1 MTNDQK
7 NSTTN
12 IDKLKEADVIWLKSR
27 LKLWMIG
34 TAILLIVIIAS
45 GLIWKFDFL
54 EFSSSIVSLVVLSWV
69 CYKAIML
76 WYDRFKYSPDAD
88 LNNGQNP
95 YRKVFFVGI
104 NLMGVIL
111 LVVGFAGAT
120 LMVIE
125 GDDGSLHKATA
136 LMIMIIWSVIF
147 LRYFVWALYFYN
159 INYGLTDKDWGRIFK
174 ARQDKSL
181 GIPIIEGSDQGPKNN
196 PYRSQTFGLP
206 PGTVRGMIA
215 FTLLFGAIALTVTGM
230 GLNAEI
236 NPDSFFWD
244 HYEFF
249 KTAFLMMIA
258 FYFGDSSMRYLSKR
272 WNSSREE
279 GFQQN
284 RGGTK
289 PASSVPDEIEM
300 DDMDFEMHE
309 QPSAAVSGAPAE
321 PQSGNLSFEAPSALK
336 SMLQN
341 ANPFEAKEIEVKQA
355 ESLKAD
361 YPQIMD
367 NEMSKTLTEKDFA
380 KAVDTLLEQGYI
392 VQEAVIRAV
401 VEVESS
407 GSGLLDDGRAKILF
421 EGHKFWH
428 WLKQAGKNPADLVKG
443 NEDILYE
450 KWTRAHYK
458 GGKGEYDRL
467 QKAMNI
473 DKKAAIY
480 SASWGKFQILGENLE
495 HYIKSRLFDPNNE
508 LHQKAPD
515 LYYKDV
521 DDFYDKQDN
530 SEYYHLL
537 DFIALITTKTVKNED
552 GMAMPLV
559 NYLSG
564 NDPSQLDWD
573 KFAYGYNGKGYKE
586 NNYDTKLKRA
596 YERFS

>member
-1 MTNDQK
+1 MTNNPK

-12 IDKLKEADVIWLKSR
+12 IEKLKDTDVQWLKSR
-27 LKLWMIG
+27 LTIWMIG
-34 TAILLIVIIAS
+34 VAVLIAGNLIVTLFELAKPITIGILII
-45 GLIWKFDFL
+45 LTVV
-54 EFSSSIVSLVVLSWV
+54 VSALA
-69 CYKAIML
+69 YKAIMF
-76 WYDRFKYSPDAD
+76 WYNKFKYCSDAD
-88 LNNGQNP
+88 LHNGQNP

-111 LVVGFAGAT
+111 LIVGFAGAT

-125 GDDGSLHKATA
+125 GDDGALHKATA

-159 INYGLTDKDWGRIFK
+159 INYGLTDKDWARIFK
-174 ARQDKSL
+174 AKQDEAL

-230 GLNAEI
+230 GLNDEI

-272 WNSSREE
+272 WNSSRE
-279 GFQQN
+279 QN
-284 RGGTK
+284 SPQNSGGAKNPST
-289 PASSVPDEIEM
+289 VPDEVEM
-300 DDMDFEMHE
+300 DDDDFEMFE
-309 QPSAAVSGAPAE
+309 QPSAAVTGAPVE
-321 PQSGNLSFEAPSALK
+321 QPVSNLSFDSPSSLK
-336 SMLQN
+336 NVLQS
-341 ANPFEAKEIEVKQA
+341 AKPFEEKLIEEKKI
-355 ESLKAD
+355 ETLKAE
-361 YPQIMD
+361 YPQIKD
-367 NEMSKTLTEKDFA
+367 NEMSKTLTDKDFA
-380 KAVDTLLEQGYI
+380 KAVDTLNDLGYV

-495 HYIKSRLFDPNNE
+495 HYIKSRLYDPENE
-508 LHQKAPD
+508 LHKKAPH

-537 DFIALITTKTVKNED
+537 DFIAFITTKTVKNAD
-552 GMAMPLV
+552 GIALPLV

-564 NDPSQLDWD
+564 EDATMLDWD

-596 YERFS
+596 YERYS